1 MPLQYV
7 TKTRAASLAAALCL
21 FVCAL
26 AHGQQQQQQQQSP
39 RPAREDD
46 VIRITSELVQTDV
59 AVFDKRGRF
68 VDDLRPEQFELQVDG
83 KTQPVI
89 FFERVTAGGRDEA
102 SQLAAAA
109 RGRGADRK
117 SVETNTAAAAEQP
130 ERGRLIFFFL

>member
-26 AHGQQQQQQQQSP
+26 AHGQQQQQQQPP

-109 RGRGADRK
+109 RGRGAARK
-117 SVETNTAAAAEQP
+117 SVETNTAAAAEKPQ
-130 ERGRLIFFFL
+130 RGRLI